1 MASLLLSFGTPMI
14 LGGDEVLTTA
24 FGNNNTYA
32 QDNIYSWIN
41 WPDVGAVGHRMYEL
55 VCRLMSIR
63 HQYTALKQDEF
74 KEGNTLIWYR
84 PDGVPMENEDWHGYV
99 RALSCRVQGEKDT
112 LFFIFN
118 AYDKPL
124 AWRLPVG
131 SKWQLIL
138 DTTDE
143 ASFARGKGFS
153 PAWSVLVF
161 QQKDL

>member
-1 MASLLLSFGTPMI
+1 MI

-41 WPDVGAVGHRMYEL
+41 WPDVGEVGRRMYDL
-55 VCRLMSIR
+55 VCRLMTIR
-63 HQYTALKQDEF
+63 HTYTALKQDDF
-74 KEGNTLIWYR
+74 KNPEKLKWYR
-84 PDGVPMENEDWHGYV
+84 PDGEPMESTDWHGYV
-99 RALSCRVQGEKDT
+99 RALSCQIRGQADT

-124 AWRLPVG
+124 PWKLPAG
-131 SKWQLIL
+131 KWGLIL

-143 ASFARGKGFS
+143 AAFARGKGLV
-153 PAWSVLVF
+153 PPWSVLVF
-161 QQKDL
+161 QQKD